1 MKSARRLVLPIIKE
15 HRQMKRDM
23 RTLRMSIKKEDKKHS
38 RKMKEL
44 ERVLEEPV
52 PKGYVPYVDD
62 SESNNDVSKLVKSF
76 RKVGV

>member
-1 MKSARRLVLPIIKE
+1 MKSAQRLVLPIIKE

-23 RTLRMSIKKEDKKHS
+23 RTLRMSIKKDDKKHS

-52 PKGYVPYVDD
+52 PKGYVRYVD
-62 SESNNDVSKLVKSF
+62 SESNNDVSKLVKTF
-76 RKVGV
+76 GKVRV